1 MLSYFLDSFCSLI
14 DSFNIYVVY
23 VISFIFSIIF
33 IVLCVWLHRQEVLMW
48 LFNFF
53 IYIITFI
60 IFVYIMLASI
70 FGRN

>member
-1 MLSYFLDSFCSLI
+1 MLFDFLNRLCSLY
-14 DSFNIYVVY
+14 DSFNIYVGY
-23 VISFIFSIIF
+23 VIFFIFSIIF

-53 IYIITFI
+53 IYII
-60 IFVYIMLASI
+60 FVYIMLASI